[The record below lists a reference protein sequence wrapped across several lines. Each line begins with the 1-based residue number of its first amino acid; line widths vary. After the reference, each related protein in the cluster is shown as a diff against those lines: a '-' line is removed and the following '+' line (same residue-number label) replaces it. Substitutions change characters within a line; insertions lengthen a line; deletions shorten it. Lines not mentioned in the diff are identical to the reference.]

1 MFSCS
6 AGPVI
11 KVISHPFITGLL
23 VGFSLIIAF
32 GAQNIFVLNH
42 GLMRLYVFPIVLFCS
57 LADFTLIW
65 LGIAGI
71 DYFEDSLELY
81 KAEIL
86 AFAASWLFLYAI
98 FKLKSAV
105 VGDILR
111 ENSGPGYASFG
122 RTLGTLFI
130 VTFGNP
136 HVYIDTM
143 LLIGTISMQFSGV
156 EKSYYGL
163 GACLA
168 SLIFFFSLGYLGVF
182 LGRFLMTAW
191 IWRLIDIVIATIL
204 LIISLS
210 MLKDGGWI
218 KV

>member
-1 MFSCS
+1 M
-6 AGPVI
+6 
-11 KVISHPFITGLL
+11 ISHPFITGLL

-71 DYFEDSLELY
+71 DYFEDSLEFY

-86 AFAASWLFLYAI
+86 AFAATWLLFYAI
-98 FKLKSAV
+98 FKLKSAA
-105 VGDILR
+105 VGNILR
-111 ENSGPGYASFG
+111 ENSGPGYASLSQTF
-122 RTLGTLFI
+122 GTLLI

-136 HVYIDTM
+136 HVYLDTVF
-143 LLIGTISMQFSGV
+143 LIGTISMQFSAV
-156 EKSYYGL
+156 EKAYYGL

-168 SLIFFFSLGYLGVF
+168 SLTFFFSLGYLGVF
-182 LGRFLMTAW
+182 LGRFLITAW
-191 IWRLIDIVIATIL
+191 IWRLIDIGIAIIL

-210 MLKDGGWI
+210 MLEGGGWI

>member
-1 MFSCS
+1 M
-6 AGPVI
+6 
-11 KVISHPFITGLL
+11 ISHPFLTGLL

-42 GLMRLYVFPIVLFCS
+42 GLKRLYVLQIVLFCS
-57 LADFTLIW
+57 LADSILIW

-98 FKLKSAV
+98 FKLKSAL
-105 VGDILR
+105 VGDFVR
-111 ENSGPGYASFG
+111 ENSVPYASFG
-122 RTLGTLFI
+122 RTLGTLLI

-136 HVYIDTM
+136 HVYLDTV

-156 EKSYYGL
+156 EKAYYGL

-168 SLIFFFSLGYLGVF
+168 SLTFFFSLGYLGVF
-182 LGRFLMTAW
+182 LGRFLMTFW
-191 IWRLIDIVIATIL
+191 IWRLIDIVVAIML
-204 LIISLS
+204 LTISLS

-218 KV
+218 KI

>member
-1 MFSCS
+1 M
-6 AGPVI
+6 
-11 KVISHPFITGLL
+11 ISHPFITGLL

-57 LADFTLIW
+57 LADFTLIG

-105 VGDILR
+105 AGDILAVHR
-111 ENSGPGYASFG
+111 RHCNKVSQAP
-122 RTLGTLFI
+122 
-130 VTFGNP
+130 V
-136 HVYIDTM
+136 
-143 LLIGTISMQFSGV
+143 GV
-156 EKSYYGL
+156 ES
-163 GACLA
+163 
-168 SLIFFFSLGYLGVF
+168 
-182 LGRFLMTAW
+182 
-191 IWRLIDIVIATIL
+191 IL
-204 LIISLS
+204 RARS
-210 MLKDGGWI
+210 M
-218 KV
+218 